1 MKNVLKNLYN
11 KDWYNIII
19 IVNIIDIE
27 DSQMSLFEWK
37 GQTFNQIV
45 STIKHNI
52 NHGAPS
58 KHDIFRALPAKLYR
72 KELVPS
78 DSRNI
83 SITTMLQPGGATKT
97 STYDCNTTL
106 DINLTNNTTET
117 DKHAIYGDNP
127 CYIPVHDALNR
138 VRSAKKMQPGYNSSA
153 SQYLV
158 NKGISFKQQQ
168 ITHAR
173 DSENYYVPGGSNTC
187 LSDKPCSTTV
197 FKPSNKKFG
206 CQGGVSSAARLDRLK
221 YDTITTVA
229 GQATTS
235 LGQAAANA
243 MSYRSSLS
251 QQGMTKKDKL
261 GYPHNYGCEIGKCT
275 M

>member
-1 MKNVLKNLYN
+1 
-11 KDWYNIII
+11 
-19 IVNIIDIE
+19 
-27 DSQMSLFEWK
+27 MSLVAWK

-52 NHGAPS
+52 NHGEPS

-72 KELVPS
+72 KELATS
-78 DSRNI
+78 NSRMV
-83 SITTMLQPGGATKT
+83 SINTMLQPGGAIKT
-97 STYDCNTTL
+97 DIQSGACTTL

-117 DKHAIYGDNP
+117 DKHAVYSENP
-127 CYIPVHDALNR
+127 CYIPAHDALNR

-158 NKGISFKQQQ
+158 NKGITFKQQQ
-168 ITHAR
+168 VTHAR
-173 DSENYYVPGGSNTC
+173 DSGDYYVPGGSNTC
-187 LSDKPCSTTV
+187 LSDKPCSTTIY
-197 FKPSNKKFG
+197 KPSNKKFG

-243 MSYRSSLS
+243 MAYRSSLS
-251 QQGMTKKDKL
+251 QQGMTMKDKL
-261 GYPHNYGCEIGKCT
+261 GYPHKYGCEIGKCT